1 MHPLQGDLS
10 KFSDLEL
17 ENKIQEINKKY
28 WIVYRTNNRNLLTQL
43 DTFVKIYKEELM
55 MRNQAK
61 LKQDFNGDLDQL
73 INVN

>member
-28 WIVYRTNNRNLLTQL
+28 WIVYRSNNQNLLTQL